1 MPEDIVYDVV
11 IVGAAAAG
19 LTSAIYTSRQMMK
32 TLVIGKDLGG
42 QSLLTNDIQNYPGFE
57 KVDGFS
63 LISKFEVQAKRFN
76 AEIVYD
82 EVLNIVEEENRF
94 MIKTTSKLYKS
105 LTVILA
111 FGKTP
116 RDMGALGENEYKGRG
131 LSYCVT
137 CDGPLFRGK
146 TVAVVG
152 ATEHAVD
159 AAAMLSDIAEKVYMV
174 SNRDKPYADEDMLAL
189 LASKKNVI
197 FIPNSIVKQVNG
209 DLTVKSIRIT
219 NSKSGSEELINLD
232 GVFVEMG
239 YIAKTDFIKD
249 IVNLNSRKE
258 IVIDRECQTSHKGIF
273 AAGDVTDMQFKQ
285 IVISA
290 GQGAIAALSAY
301 NYLQK
306 LRGQSTIKSDWKTRK
321 TSLQERSE

>member
-1 MPEDIVYDVV
+1 MSEDIVYDVV

-63 LISKFEVQAKRFN
+63 LISKFETQARSFN

-82 EVLNIVEEENRF
+82 EVLNILVEENKF
-94 MIKTTSKLYKS
+94 IIKTTSKLYKC

-131 LSYCVT
+131 LSYCAT
-137 CDGPLFRGK
+137 CDGPLYRRK

-159 AAAMLSDIAEKVYMV
+159 AAAMLSDIAEKVYMI
-174 SNRDKPYADEDMLAL
+174 SNRDKPFGDKDMLSL

-209 DLTVKSIRIT
+209 DLAVKSVRIA
-219 NSKSGSEELINLD
+219 NSKSGSEELISVD

-239 YIAKTDFIKD
+239 YIAKTDIIKD
-249 IVNLNSRKE
+249 IVDLNSRKE
-258 IVIDRECQTSHKGIF
+258 IIVDRECQTSHKGIF
-273 AAGDVTDMQFKQ
+273 AAGDVTDLQFKQ

-290 GQGAIAALSAY
+290 GQGAVAALSAY

-306 LRGQSTIKSDWKTRK
+306 LKGQSTIKGDWKTK
-321 TSLQERSE
+321 KPSLHTTSK